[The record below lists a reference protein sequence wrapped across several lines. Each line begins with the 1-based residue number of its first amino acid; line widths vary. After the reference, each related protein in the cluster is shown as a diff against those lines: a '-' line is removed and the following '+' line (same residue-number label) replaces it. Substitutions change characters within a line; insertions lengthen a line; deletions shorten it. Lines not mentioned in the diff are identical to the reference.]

1 MRVEHRELHAVDA
14 DAKSEHD
21 NRRQRKALVARE
33 HAAGHSFSGWDL
45 LSGIQLDGPGTYTA
59 TLADAA
65 FNPCLPP
72 TNGSGPPTTIT
83 VTIDAGTL
91 SFVVETSESPLVDCG
106 DGTSAQTLA
115 ARDAFEGVYVEGS
128 IPGIEP

>member
-1 MRVEHRELHAVDA
+1 M
-14 DAKSEHD
+14 
-21 NRRQRKALVARE
+21 VAISCTG
-33 HAAGHSFSGWDL
+33 AAGRDCSTSHSFSGWDL